1 MSRSVLPK
9 FVRNFFEIKSWN
21 LEEEDKKKVV
31 DIISRRKDSE
41 SLKAGEKIVDS
52 SLSVF
57 TNIIFGALAHFGQRY
72 NESHDTTKFVNDCT
86 KSFTKSF
93 TNQSSN
99 STDNGTTDNGCN
111 LNDPIS
117 IDENTRD
124 GLIFFSSILFL
135 SMVARVL
142 IKNYVFASSAA
153 ANKIVDK
160 ISKMPPSDLE
170 RTLNE
175 IDDGK
180 DLADINVSKDRFLHP
195 HNRSIANTS
204 AGFIAYYSGLPED
217 KKHLLFIP
225 LKVVARQLLE
235 IANEALCSNMHG
247 TEPLFEKG
255 FLTEFSTTE
264 IGELREAIKSE
275 IESNIDKNEY
285 LEGLIKFSSELVQQ
299 LAYYGTLEAAP
310 ASSLIPEG
318 AFASAAN
325 FGVASL
331 TYNIVKRIA
340 ESLDNYF
347 KIREN
352 EGHSQVEV
360 LDDDIEMAMGTTRA
374 NNAGGGD
381 GYSLLQN
388 REEPIAP
395 NTNTMRRVNSE
406 NDLKV
411 SSKVVSSQG
420 PQRRNSI

>member
-1 MSRSVLPK
+1 MSRSVLPQ

-57 TNIIFGALAHFGQRY
+57 TNIIFGALAHFFQRY
-72 NESHDTTKFVNDCT
+72 DESHDTTKFVNDCT
-86 KSFTKSF
+86 
-93 TNQSSN
+93 N
-99 STDNGTTDNGCN
+99 NGCN
-111 LNDPIS
+111 LNDPIN

-124 GLIFFSSILFL
+124 GLILFGSLLVLSI
-135 SMVARVL
+135 VARVL
-142 IKNYVFASSAA
+142 IKNYVFPSSAA
-153 ANKIVDK
+153 ANKIVDQ

-180 DLADINVSKDRFLHP
+180 DLADINVSKDRFHP
-195 HNRSIANTS
+195 YKPGIANTA
-204 AGFIAYYSGLPED
+204 AGLIAYYSGLPKD
-217 KKHLLFIP
+217 KKYLLFIP
-225 LKVVARQLLE
+225 LKVVAGQLLE
-235 IANEALCSNMHG
+235 IADEALCSNIQG
-247 TEPLFEKG
+247 TEPLFKKG
-255 FLTEFSTTE
+255 FLPEFSTTE

-299 LAYYGTLEAAP
+299 LAYYGTLQAAP

-331 TYNIVKRIA
+331 THNIVKRIA

-352 EGHSQVEV
+352 EGHPQVEV

-381 GYSLLQN
+381 GYSPLQN